1 MKNCKKSLF
10 LMLMVAVCFF
20 VSTDKI
26 SAADVNQVIS
36 CGNIDE
42 LPAGLPGFIR
52 GIYNIIKII
61 IPVAIIILG
70 MLDFA
75 KAVTANET
83 KDMKEYQAKFIRR
96 LISGLLVFF
105 VLAGVQWAFGLVN
118 KSGSESVLGCVECF
132 FVSEDSCGAPR
143 DKGEDPVTKQKKG
156 CDDYSR
162 NDCPTLAQ
170 NGDKC
175 KALTE
180 TGSGSGTCAM
190 QCQMLDIQGCSERSD
205 CSYNGATRSCSN
217 VSSFI
222 NTSTTNTST
231 TNTNTSTTNTGTN
244 TSTTNTTATASCM
257 KLTNKTSC
265 ASNTNCSW
273 VDGSGAGY
281 CKASIAA
288 TVKCSSYS
296 VTSGTCQQH
305 STYCKVVATN
315 CVNK

>member
-1 MKNCKKSLF
+1 MKKHKKSLF
-10 LMLMVAVCFF
+10 LILMVAFCFF
-20 VSTDKI
+20 ISTDKI
-26 SAADVNQVIS
+26 NAADVNQVIS

-52 GIYNIIKII
+52 GIYNIVKII

-75 KAVTANET
+75 KAVTASET
-83 KDMKEYQAKFIRR
+83 KDMKEYQSKFIRR

-118 KSGSESVLGCVECF
+118 KAGSESVLGCVECF

-205 CSYNGATRSCSN
+205 CSYNGSTRSCSN

-222 NTSTTNTST
+222 NTSTTNT
-231 TNTNTSTTNTGTN
+231 NTNTSTTTTN
-244 TSTTNTTATASCM
+244 PTTTTTTTNTANTASCM
-257 KLTNKTSC
+257 ILNNKSKCTS
-265 ASNTNCSW
+265 NKNCSW

-281 CKASIAA
+281 CKPAVVA
-288 TVKCSSYS
+288 TVKCSNYS
-296 VTSGTCQQH
+296 VTSGDCQKH
-305 STYCKVVATN
+305 STYCKAVATN